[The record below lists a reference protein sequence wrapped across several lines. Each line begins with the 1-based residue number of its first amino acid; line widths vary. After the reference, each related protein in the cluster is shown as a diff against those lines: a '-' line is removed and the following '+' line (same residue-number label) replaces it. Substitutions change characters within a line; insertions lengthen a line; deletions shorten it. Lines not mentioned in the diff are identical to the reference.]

1 MCIGVQLNALFLFPL
16 KCCQFL
22 HELLA
27 PQDIDLWIL
36 CISLLATGQA
46 SARGKLDIPCL
57 LLLMGGGTLTNCGS
71 SDMGCINDTVDPC
84 YSGHSPAC
92 MS

>member
-1 MCIGVQLNALFLFPL
+1 MDYVYFTTGHWSGLSQREAG
-16 KCCQFL
+16 
-22 HELLA
+22 H
-27 PQDIDLWIL
+27 
-36 CISLLATGQA
+36 SLSSIVDG
-46 SARGKLDIPCL
+46 
-57 LLLMGGGTLTNCGS
+57 GGGTVTNCGS